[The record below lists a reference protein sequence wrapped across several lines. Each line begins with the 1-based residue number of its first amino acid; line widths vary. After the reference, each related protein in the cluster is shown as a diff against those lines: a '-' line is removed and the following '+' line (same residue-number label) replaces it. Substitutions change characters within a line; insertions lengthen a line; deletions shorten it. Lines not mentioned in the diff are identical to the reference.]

1 MKMATALR
9 CALGGILAALLAVA
23 TANAQEWPKAKPI
36 TFVVPFAA
44 GTDVVPRLLAV
55 ELEKILGQKVI
66 VENRPGAGGANGTAY
81 VARQP
86 ADGYTIVMTAPGPGA
101 NYLNSI
107 PTLSYNPLKDFEHIS
122 LIASGDCALMV
133 GKDFPANNL
142 QEFIAYVKANPD
154 KINIG
159 NNGTGTLVHMV
170 ALVMAD
176 RYELKVKHI
185 PYRGSGEIATDLLS
199 GSIQAASDYLGNQHV
214 AQVTAGKFKVL
225 ATGSDDRSAL
235 VPNVPTLKEQGFDFS
250 APIWVGVLAPKGTPR
265 PIVEKL
271 NAAIREGV
279 KAPDYV
285 AKVTANAQ
293 RAISSTPEEFR
304 KVAFDEEAK
313 WRDVIKK
320 YNLVSQ

>member
-1 MKMATALR
+1 MKLATALR
-9 CALGGILAALLAVA
+9 SAFGCALAALLSLT

-44 GTDVVPRLLAV
+44 GTDVVPRLLAI
-55 ELEKILGQKVI
+55 ELERILGQKVI

-101 NYLNSI
+101 NYINSI
-107 PTLSYNPLKDFEHIS
+107 PGLSYNPLKDFEHIS
-122 LIASGDCALMV
+122 LIASGDCGLMV
-133 GKDFPANNL
+133 REDFPASDL
-142 QEFIAYVKANPD
+142 KEFIAYAKANPE

-170 ALVMAD
+170 ALVMSD
-176 RYELKVKHI
+176 RYDLKVKHI

-214 AQVTAGKFKVL
+214 AQVKAGKFKVL
-225 ATGSDDRSAL
+225 AVASDQRSPL
-235 VPNVPTLKEQGFDFS
+235 VPNVPTLKEQGFDFA

-265 PIVEKL
+265 PVVDKL

-285 AKVTANAQ
+285 EKVTANAQ

-304 KVAFDEEAK
+304 KIAFDEEAK

-320 YNLVSQ
+320 YNLISQ